1 MICCCF
7 LVKVTRRAAE
17 FCKSYESY
25 ALIILCFILLFSQ
38 GDEDKDDEEDNWP
51 ELRYGIYK
59 NPKPGPSW
67 RLEPGEY

>member
-1 MICCCF
+1 ME
-7 LVKVTRRAAE
+7 L
-17 FCKSYESY
+17 YESQK
-25 ALIILCFILLFSQ
+25 LIILCFILLFLK
-38 GDEDKDDEEDNWP
+38 GEEGEEENEENEDDEEDNWP

>member
-1 MICCCF
+1 M
-7 LVKVTRRAAE
+7 
-17 FCKSYESY
+17 
-25 ALIILCFILLFSQ
+25 LIILCFILLFLQ

>member
-1 MICCCF
+1 
-7 LVKVTRRAAE
+7 LKGE
-17 FCKSYESY
+17 E
-25 ALIILCFILLFSQ
+25 
-38 GDEDKDDEEDNWP
+38 GEEENEENEDDEEDNWP